1 MELILLERVAKL
13 GQMGDI
19 VSVRDGYARNY
30 LLPQGKAIRANAA
43 NKARFEAERAQLE
56 ARNIEAKA
64 EAEAL
69 AERIGEKTVILIRA
83 ASETGQMYGSVST
96 RDLADSLTDDGVSIN
111 RNQISLERPIKSIGM
126 HSVTVI
132 LHPEVEITVTAN
144 VARSQDEAERQA
156 AGEDLTLTDRDQAF
170 EFEEDLELDTE
181 LLEEIE
187 GEEEAEVAEEASEE
201 AEDAAADDE
210 AKDEA

>member
-19 VSVRDGYARNY
+19 VTVRSGYARNF
-30 LLPQGKAIRANAA
+30 LLPQGKALRASEA
-43 NKARFEAERAQLE
+43 NKKRYEAERAQLE
-56 ARNIEAKA
+56 ARNLEAKS

-69 AERIGEKTVILIRA
+69 KERIGDKTVTVIRA
-83 ASETGQMYGSVST
+83 ASETGQLYGSVST
-96 RDLADSLTDDGVSIN
+96 RDLADALSDDGVSLT
-111 RNQISLERPIKSIGM
+111 RNQVSLDRPIKTIGM

-132 LHPEVEITVTAN
+132 LHPEVELVVTAN

-156 AGEDLTLTDRDQAF
+156 AGEDLSLTERDEAF
-170 EFEEDLELDTE
+170 EFEEDLELDEE

-187 GEEEAEVAEEASEE
+187 GEEEAEASEEVAEEAAEE
-201 AEDAAADDE
+201 EE
-210 AKDEA
+210 

>member
-1 MELILLERVAKL
+1 MEIILMERIAKL

-56 ARNIEAKA
+56 ARNLEAKS

-69 AERIGEKTVILIRA
+69 AERIGEKTVVLIRA

-96 RDLADSLTDDGVSIN
+96 RDLATAISEDGLTIDRTQVSLA
-111 RNQISLERPIKSIGM
+111 RPIKTLGL
-126 HSVTVI
+126 HEVTLV
-132 LHPEVEITVTAN
+132 LHPEVELTVTAN
-144 VARSQDEAERQA
+144 VARSEDEAERQA
-156 AGEDLTLTDRDQAF
+156 AGEDVNVTERDEGF
-170 EFEEDLELDTE
+170 EFEEDLELDEE

-187 GEEEAEVAEEASEE
+187 GEEEEATEEE
-201 AEDAAADDE
+201 AE
-210 AKDEA
+210 

>member
-19 VSVRDGYARNY
+19 VSVRNGYARNF

-56 ARNIEAKA
+56 ARNLEAKS

-69 AERIGEKTVILIRA
+69 AERIGEKTVIVIRA

-96 RDLADSLTDDGVSIN
+96 RDLAEAVSEDGVSIS
-111 RNQISLERPIKSIGM
+111 RSQVSLERPIKTIGL
-126 HSVTVI
+126 HAVTVI
-132 LHPEVEITVTAN
+132 LHPEVEITITAN

-156 AGEDLTLTDRDQAF
+156 AGEDLSLTERDESF
-170 EFEEDLELDTE
+170 EFDEDLELDEE

-187 GEEEAEVAEEASEE
+187 GEDEASEEEASEE
-201 AEDAAADDE
+201 EAE
-210 AKDEA
+210 

>member
-19 VSVRDGYARNY
+19 VTVRTGYARNF
-30 LLPQGKAIRANAA
+30 LLPQGKAIRASEA
-43 NKARFEAERAQLE
+43 NKKRFESERAQLE
-56 ARNIEAKA
+56 ARNLEAKS

-69 AERIGEKTVILIRA
+69 KERIGDKTVTVIRA
-83 ASETGQMYGSVST
+83 ASETGQLYGSVST
-96 RDLADSLTDDGVSIN
+96 RDLADALSDDGVSLT
-111 RNQISLERPIKSIGM
+111 RNQVSLDRPIKTIGM

-132 LHPEVEITVTAN
+132 LHPEVELVVTAN

-156 AGEDLTLTDRDQAF
+156 AGEDLSLTERDEAF
-170 EFEEDLELDTE
+170 EFEEDLELDEE

-187 GEEEAEVAEEASEE
+187 GEEEAEASEEVAEESAEE
-201 AEDAAADDE
+201 EE
-210 AKDEA
+210 

>member
-19 VSVRDGYARNY
+19 VSVRTGYARNY
-30 LLPQGKAIRANAA
+30 LLPQGKAIRASEA
-43 NKARFEAERAQLE
+43 NKKRFEAERAQLE
-56 ARNIEAKA
+56 ARNLEAKS

-69 AERIGEKTVILIRA
+69 KERIGEKTVTVIRA
-83 ASETGQMYGSVST
+83 ASETGQLYGSVSP
-96 RDLADSLTDDGVSIN
+96 RDLADALSEGGVSLT
-111 RNQISLERPIKSIGM
+111 RTQISLDRPIKTIGM

-132 LHPEVEITVTAN
+132 LHPEVELVVTAN

-156 AGEDLTLTDRDQAF
+156 AGEDLSQTERDEAF
-170 EFEEDLELDTE
+170 EFEEDLELDEE

-187 GEEEAEVAEEASEE
+187 GEEVVEEAADEAEEE
-201 AEDAAADDE
+201 
-210 AKDEA
+210 

>member
-1 MELILLERVAKL
+1 MELILLERIAKL

-19 VSVRDGYARNY
+19 VSVRDGYARNF

-56 ARNIEAKA
+56 ARNLEAKS

-69 AERIGEKTVILIRA
+69 AKRIGDKTVVLIRA

-96 RDLADSLTDDGVSIN
+96 RDLAEAVSEDGVSIS
-111 RNQISLERPIKSIGM
+111 RNQVSLERPIKTIGL
-126 HSVTVI
+126 HAVTVV

-156 AGEDLTLTDRDQAF
+156 AGEDLSLSERDEGF
-170 EFEEDLELDTE
+170 EFDEDLELDEE

-187 GEEEAEVAEEASEE
+187 GEEASEEEASEE
-201 AEDAAADDE
+201 EAE
-210 AKDEA
+210 

>member
-19 VSVRDGYARNY
+19 VTVRSGYARNF
-30 LLPQGKAIRANAA
+30 LLPQGKALRASEA
-43 NKARFEAERAQLE
+43 NKKRFEAERAQLE
-56 ARNIEAKA
+56 ARNLEAKS

-69 AERIGEKTVILIRA
+69 KERIGAKTVIVIRA
-83 ASETGQMYGSVST
+83 ASETGQLYGSVST
-96 RDLADSLTDDGVSIN
+96 RDLADALSDDGVSLS
-111 RNQISLERPIKSIGM
+111 RNQVSLDRPIKTIGM

-132 LHPEVEITVTAN
+132 LHPEVELVVTAN

-156 AGEDLTLTDRDQAF
+156 AGEDLSLTERDEAF
-170 EFEEDLELDTE
+170 EFEEDLELDEE

-187 GEEEAEVAEEASEE
+187 GEEEAEASEEVAEEAAEE
-201 AEDAAADDE
+201 E
-210 AKDEA
+210 